1 MPVVAIEGVFMGANV
16 KKSTFDGKEKS
27 SLYIDVYQPNSDDSD
42 KTVQIK
48 ADDVSLINSLSKD
61 YAMGSVFACTA
72 SVNAYKNKA
81 YFKLQDIQ

>member
-1 MPVVAIEGVFMGANV
+1 MPVVNIEGVFMGANV

-27 SLYIDVYQPNSDDSD
+27 SLYIDVYQPNSEDSD

-48 ADDVSLINSLSKD
+48 SDDVALINALSKD
-61 YAMGSVFACTA
+61 YSMGSVFSCTA

-81 YFKLQDIQ
+81 YFKLQDII